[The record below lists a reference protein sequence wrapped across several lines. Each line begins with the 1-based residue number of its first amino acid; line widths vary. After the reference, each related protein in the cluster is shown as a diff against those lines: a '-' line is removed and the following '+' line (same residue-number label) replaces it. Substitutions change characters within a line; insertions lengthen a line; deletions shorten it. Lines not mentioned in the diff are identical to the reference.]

1 MIIYKE
7 GSSMGKRPIM
17 LGIFLSLT
25 VSWIYVPQLF
35 PADLEWTIK
44 KQLHLEASPLDIATS
59 ADGRW
64 LFVLATGEIL
74 VYSVSED
81 KVVNRIPVDRT
92 FDRLVYSITSN
103 ALILSSRAEKTLK
116 FIQLEVVHK
125 IDISR
130 LPFKG
135 PEHAAVTIAIFGDYQ

>member
-1 MIIYKE
+1 
-7 GSSMGKRPIM
+7 MGKKPII
-17 LGIFLSLT
+17 LGVFLSLT
-25 VSWIYVPQLF
+25 VSWICVSQLL
-35 PADLEWTIK
+35 PADLEWTVK

-64 LFVLATGEIL
+64 IFVLATGEIL

-92 FDRLVYSITSN
+92 FDRLIYSVKSN
-103 ALILSSRAEKTLK
+103 TLVLSSRAEKALK
-116 FIQLEVVHK
+116 IIQLEVVHK
-125 IDISR
+125 IDISG

-135 PEHAAVTIAIFGDYQ
+135 SKHATVTIAVFGDYQ

>member
-1 MIIYKE
+1 
-7 GSSMGKRPIM
+7 MGKKPII
-17 LGIFLSLT
+17 LGVFLSLT
-25 VSWIYVPQLF
+25 VSWICVSQLL

-64 LFVLATGEIL
+64 IFVLATGEIL

-92 FDRLVYSITSN
+92 FDRLIYSVRSN
-103 ALILSSRAEKTLK
+103 ALVLSSRAEKALK
-116 FIQLEVVHK
+116 IIQLEVVHK
-125 IDISR
+125 IDISG

-135 PEHAAVTIAIFGDYQ
+135 SEYAAVTIAVFGDYQ